1 MIQKDKKN
9 NDCFQENKTLSN
21 VLEASIP
28 ELMLGGR
35 VGSGGSRS
43 QIWTLKER
51 QVLADYRKLI
61 FTELTICQE
70 L

>member
-28 ELMLGGR
+28 ELMWQGWGEDGR
-35 VGSGGSRS
+35 EADHKSGH
-43 QIWTLKER
+43 
-51 QVLADYRKLI
+51 
-61 FTELTICQE
+61 
-70 L
+70 